1 MWDAIDFSVIGLTRL
16 LYSCDFFK
24 VNPPVVQTV
33 IYMVD
38 VILFCWVPYVGDI
51 YMLLC
56 CLSNLNPCRCFI
68 IFWWRSLSFSRALV
82 Y

>member
-24 VNPPVVQTV
+24 VDPPVVQTV

-38 VILFCWVPYVGDI
+38 VILF
-51 YMLLC
+51 LLGA
-56 CLSNLNPCRCFI
+56 LCRRYI
-68 IFWWRSLSFSRALV
+68 
-82 Y
+82 